1 MSKVLVTGANGFLG
15 SNLVRRLNQE
25 GHDVRILV
33 RATSDLSELEG
44 YPFEKVIGDVT
55 DIESLRRAFVGA
67 ETVFHLAGVIA
78 YRRAD
83 RALMEKVNVG
93 GTANVLQALQGSG
106 VSRLVDLS
114 SVVAIG
120 AGFHPEQILNE
131 ESEFNVG
138 SLHLGYF
145 DTKHEAEMLVRKA
158 CRDGKVDAVILN
170 PSTIYG
176 RGDAL
181 KGSRKTQ
188 VKVAQGKFPFYT
200 RGGVNIIHV
209 DDCVDGILSA
219 WKKGRTGE
227 RYILAGENL
236 LLKNV
241 FEMIAR
247 EAGVAAPQMQ
257 MPSWALFTMG
267 WVGDRMTD
275 VGLKGPV
282 STENAW
288 TSQMYHWFDNAKAK
302 RELGLDPRPAR
313 LALHDSVGWMKEKG
327 IL

>member
-1 MSKVLVTGANGFLG
+1 MAKVLVTGANGFLG

-25 GHDVRILV
+25 GHHVRILV
-33 RATSDLSELEG
+33 RSTSDLSELDG
-44 YPFEKVIGDVT
+44 CQFEKFVGDVT
-55 DIESLRRAFVGA
+55 DVESLRKAVVGI

-83 RALMEKVNVG
+83 RSLMEKVNVG
-93 GTANVLQALQGSG
+93 GTANLLTALQGSG

-120 AGFHPEQILNE
+120 AGFRPDQILNE
-131 ESEFNVG
+131 ESEYNVG

-145 DTKHEAEMLVRKA
+145 DTKHQAEMLVRQA
-158 CRDGKVDAVILN
+158 CVEKKVDAVILN

-176 RGDAL
+176 AGDAL
-181 KGSRKTQ
+181 KGTRKTQ

-209 DDCVDGILSA
+209 DDCVEGILSA

-227 RYILAGENL
+227 RYILSGENL
-236 LLKNV
+236 LLKDV
-241 FEMIAR
+241 FDMIAQ
-247 EAGVAAPQMQ
+247 EAGVASPKMQ
-257 MPSWALFTMG
+257 MPSWALFTLG

-275 VGLKGPV
+275 VGMKGPV

-288 TSQMYHWFDNAKAK
+288 TSQMYHWFDNAKAR

-313 LALHDSVGWMKEKG
+313 VALHDSVNWMKEKG